1 MEKKGI
7 YSKFWA
13 LLDKMPVMGMSRE
26 DHKDVVVAS
35 HTEGRTTH
43 LSEMSPEE
51 YRKMIGDM
59 ERIANM
65 KSGKYRDALRKKRSE
80 VLHQMQKMG
89 IDTTDWARV
98 NAFCEDGRIAGKPF
112 GKMDAEELKQVL
124 VKLHAIQRKGG
135 LRKLMEENRTV
146 TVVMGSIGEA

>member
-1 MEKKGI
+1 
-7 YSKFWA
+7 
-13 LLDKMPVMGMSRE
+13 
-26 DHKDVVVAS
+26 
-35 HTEGRTTH
+35 
-43 LSEMSPEE
+43 
-51 YRKMIGDM
+51 
-59 ERIANM
+59 M

-112 GKMDAEELKQVL
+112 GKMDTEELKQVL

>member
-51 YRKMIGDM
+51 YCKMIGDM

-98 NAFCEDGRIAGKPF
+98 NAFCEDGRMAGKPF
-112 GKMDAEELKQVL
+112 GKMDTEELKQML
-124 VKLHAIQRKGG
+124 VKLHAIQRKGW

-146 TVVMGSIGEA
+146 TVLMGSIGEA